1 MATSLKQA
9 VDKNLE
15 CPVCLSFFKDPKNL
29 TCSHTFCKGC
39 LETVLVSH
47 RKLLCPTCREETSLP
62 GGDVGRLKSNIIV
75 RSLVEDVE
83 TQGHSNCNQE
93 DKSLPKKWNKCQ
105 KHPTDDEEC
114 FCLNCK
120 KYVCFKCGILE
131 HAKDAHTIL
140 EAGVHET
147 AQNNTIE
154 ELAFKADAKIR
165 NVDKY
170 VTFVVDQRKRV
181 HNVQKQLNGE
191 IDETFEESVQ
201 KLKRRKTVLKNEVG
215 HELGKL
221 ETSLGNMEKSG
232 LKQIDQIKK
241 VRDVVKNGLDIPLQT
256 EDLTSHKATCQQLKE
271 LLSQI
276 GPDEELPRRT
286 AEEGERI
293 GFRSH
298 GSDGLMQLGQLRQ
311 KKSKWVLRT
320 GDPLPGGNIT
330 MTGMAISPNNGMAV
344 GCSRGGIVIY
354 SSEGIV
360 QDTVLKSVKIVA
372 LHFMPDGGYVI
383 RDRNNKI
390 VLYTKLCEKLDV
402 TFETLDVAKGGL
414 GGLTVGKDGLIFVG
428 HRTVDKIQV
437 FKPEG
442 GKAIREITCNGFL
455 PWQMFAL
462 TSSQAIVVK
471 SSWDKVQVIND
482 VSGAIIH
489 SISKVNVNANP
500 AVYQDDSVIIAWV
513 KHYQGLGL
521 LSIDQYT
528 KELKYI
534 KNILTDF
541 KIIKPIRAW
550 YYLQAFKTGEIAF
563 CTSDRLYIFH
573 QTWE

>member
-9 VDKNLE
+9 VHKNLE

-39 LETVLVSH
+39 LETVLESH
-47 RKLLCPTCREETSLP
+47 RKLLCPTCREETSVP
-62 GGDVGRLKSNIIV
+62 GGDVGRLKPNIIV

-93 DKSLPKKWNKCQ
+93 DKSLQKQWNKCQ

-201 KLKRRKTVLKNEVG
+201 KLKRRKMVLENEVG
-215 HELGKL
+215 HKLGKL
-221 ETSLGNMEKSG
+221 ETSLINMEESG
-232 LKQIDQIKK
+232 RTQIDEIKK

-256 EDLTSHKATCQQLKE
+256 EALTSHKAKCQTLEE
-271 LLSQI
+271 LLNQI
-276 GPDEELPRRT
+276 GPDEALPRRT

-293 GFRSH
+293 RFRSH
-298 GSDGLMQLGQLRQ
+298 GADGLH
-311 KKSKWVLRT
+311 
-320 GDPLPGGNIT
+320 
-330 MTGMAISPNNGMAV
+330 AV
-344 GCSRGGIVIY
+344 GSAKTK
-354 SSEGIV
+354 EV
-360 QDTVLKSVKIVA
+360 QMGSYTRKICCLLKIV
-372 LHFMPDGGYVI
+372 
-383 RDRNNKI
+383 
-390 VLYTKLCEKLDV
+390 
-402 TFETLDVAKGGL
+402 
-414 GGLTVGKDGLIFVG
+414 
-428 HRTVDKIQV
+428 
-437 FKPEG
+437 
-442 GKAIREITCNGFL
+442 
-455 PWQMFAL
+455 
-462 TSSQAIVVK
+462 
-471 SSWDKVQVIND
+471 
-482 VSGAIIH
+482 
-489 SISKVNVNANP
+489 
-500 AVYQDDSVIIAWV
+500 
-513 KHYQGLGL
+513 
-521 LSIDQYT
+521 
-528 KELKYI
+528 
-534 KNILTDF
+534 
-541 KIIKPIRAW
+541 
-550 YYLQAFKTGEIAF
+550 
-563 CTSDRLYIFH
+563 
-573 QTWE
+573 